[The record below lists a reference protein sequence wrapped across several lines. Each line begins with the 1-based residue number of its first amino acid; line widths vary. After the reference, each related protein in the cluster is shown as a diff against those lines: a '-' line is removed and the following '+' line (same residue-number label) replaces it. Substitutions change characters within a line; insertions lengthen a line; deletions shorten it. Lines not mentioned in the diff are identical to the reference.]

1 MLDDIDALWEKADAD
16 GNGRLSKEELEALL
30 GEVGEKFPQARS
42 FVEKSRQMVDRS
54 KSTPGP
60 PGTQHT
66 TQSQLCAT
74 AGTPHS
80 LSCARP
86 PGTPHAQR
94 R

>member
-30 GEVGEKFPQARS
+30 VEVGEKFPQARS

-66 TQSQLCAT
+66 TQSELC
-74 AGTPHS
+74 PP
-80 LSCARP
+80 P